1 MFECG
6 DRVEFTRD
14 VPIISGTILA
24 GDLAT
29 VGKNISGTGPGLRTG
44 AAYELIVDEK
54 PGGSVDFDQRKKFVI
69 VGPSVLKLVSKA
81 PKVGDQVCL
90 SSDIIRSRF
99 IARAFATSQRQI
111 VGFKSGCRAIVTG
124 APKPYLISSHIA
136 TLHNKLVI
144 PYYVGIEV
152 AFNQQDMIPNFN
164 QQRQKAGIYEI
175 EFFTT
180 GKQINSDASSL
191 DLYTGLFETEQKTTL
206 QDYM

>member
-6 DRVEFTRD
+6 DRVVLTRD
-14 VPIISGTILA
+14 FPAPGAPSPGTILA
-24 GDLAT
+24 GDIAT
-29 VGKNISGTGPGLRTG
+29 VGKIIGHS
-44 AAYELIVDEK
+44 YELIVDEK
-54 PGGSVDFDQRKKFVI
+54 PGSIDFDQRKKCII
-69 VGPSVLKLVSKA
+69 VGSTLIKLVSKA
-81 PKVGDQVCL
+81 PKIGDQVCL

-99 IARAFATSQRQI
+99 IARALATSQRQI
-111 VGFKSGCRAIVTG
+111 VGFKSGCRATVTD
-124 APKPYLISSHIA
+124 APKPYLISANIA

-164 QQRQKAGIYEI
+164 QQRQKAGTYEI